1 MKGMSYYII
10 RKNAKQETVR
20 NPEYKLAQK
29 PEKINIDGLL
39 SKYGI
44 RKGTPIVK
52 QIMRKYEKYTW
63 LFKEDSV
70 TI

>member
-1 MKGMSYYII
+1 MV
-10 RKNAKQETVR
+10 E
-20 NPEYKLAQK
+20 K
-29 PEKINIDGLL
+29 PEKVDISKLL

-44 RKGTPIVK
+44 RNGTPIVK
-52 QIMRKYEKYTW
+52 QIMRKYEKFTW